1 MTRIGIMQGRLVPPV
16 DCKIQCFPRENWAEE
31 FPLAAQARLDC
42 IEWIY
47 DEYGADCNPIAS
59 DKGIDSMLELADAH
73 GVRVVSLC
81 ADYFMDWP
89 LVRVHG
95 AELEERLAVLSW
107 LMERCRRLGVERIV
121 LPFVDASRID
131 TDGELD
137 HVVAALGRT
146 LQQAE
151 ETGLE
156 IHIEASLSPDRFA
169 ELLDRLPSA
178 LLKVNYDSGNSSSLS
193 YDPRVEFSA
202 YGERVGSVHIKDR
215 LKGGGTV
222 PLGTGDADLPA
233 VFDCLRH
240 LGYTRDIIMQ
250 VARGAPGEE
259 VTWAQQNRALIL
271 DHLARAAARI
281 A

>member
-1 MTRIGIMQGRLVPPV
+1 VDGR
-16 DCKIQCFPRENWAEE
+16 IQCFPRDNWTDE
-31 FPLAAQARLDC
+31 FALAAQARLDC

-47 DEYGADCNPIAS
+47 DEYGADTNPLAT
-59 DKGIDSMLELADAH
+59 DMGIDSMLHLADKH

-95 AELEERLAVLSW
+95 AELEERIGVLFW
-107 LMERCRRLGVERIV
+107 LMERCRRLGAERVV

-131 TDGELD
+131 TDVELD

-146 LQQAE
+146 LQRAE

-156 IHIEASLSPDRFA
+156 IHVEASLRPERFA
-169 ELLDRLPSA
+169 ELLERLPSA

-193 YDPRVEFSA
+193 YDPRAEFSA

-233 VFDCLRH
+233 VFSCLRQ
-240 LGYTRDIIMQ
+240 LDYAGDIIMQ
-250 VARGAPGEE
+250 VARDVPGDE
-259 VTWAQQNRALIL
+259 VAWARRNRALIL
-271 DHLARAAARI
+271 DHLAGAARRN